1 VPAIEQKLDA
11 LATSVDARFDT
22 VDARFDEV
30 NEPEVQPVRS
40 LERNALADRAA
51 DSMRRNEHPL
61 LARDMRSAEI
71 RELRDER
78 LAHTFTAESPLSTHP
93 AIPAAEHCA
102 FHSST
107 LNCPV
112 ARR

>member
-1 VPAIEQKLDA
+1 MRGS
-11 LATSVDARFDT
+11 TRFD
-22 VDARFDEV
+22 
-30 NEPEVQPVRS
+30 EPEVQPVRS

-102 FHSST
+102 FHFST